1 MPLLNIILRCCW
13 LEILPSQSLAL
24 SQFVKKR
31 TLMTGVS
38 ATPDLQPFLANAHC
52 GRLHGVS
59 LPTTL
64 SHAQLAE
71 GSLVCAIILDTLGI
85 LHSWRIIR
93 SSVQANHC
101 FFFFFWWA
109 VLLLIMLTA
118 QQLHPHDNKQ
128 ISGKKQ
134 TRAPTCAF
142 LSGFPATSQLIIV
155 CLKFSFSTIA
165 EFSNQNPVID
175 SQWPESSCRLIFN
188 NCTTWKITQNKE

>member
-101 FFFFFWWA
+101 FFFFFLVSRPPTDHA
-109 VLLLIMLTA
+109 HSTA
-118 QQLHPHDNKQ
+118 APPTWQQTDIREKTNRCTHLC
-128 ISGKKQ
+128 ISQ
-134 TRAPTCAF
+134 W
-142 LSGFPATSQLIIV
+142 LS
-155 CLKFSFSTIA
+155 CHFSTYYSLF
-165 EFSNQNPVID
+165 E
-175 SQWPESSCRLIFN
+175 IFFFYHSG
-188 NCTTWKITQNKE
+188 IF